1 MLNNLGMWL
10 RKKSWVIFN
19 EGNIYINFFLRTI
32 FSYHNVLDNTRSI
45 GDINQHGLR
54 DVCHVSFQT
63 HIMSWDETCV
73 PVKISEDDQSKEFL
87 KDPYLP

>member
-1 MLNNLGMWL
+1 M
-10 RKKSWVIFN
+10 
-19 EGNIYINFFLRTI
+19 
-32 FSYHNVLDNTRSI
+32 LDNTRSI

-63 HIMSWDETCV
+63 HTMSWDETCV